1 MSIGIG
7 AGLNSP
13 YYAGMGQ
20 TAGAGGSGRV
30 SGKAASS
37 KAETAA
43 SPQSLPKKPSWNAG
57 KVYKY
62 LEDMNEGF
70 QSYKREAVAYY
81 SARIAEDTG
90 GEPLTVEAL
99 KEQIQEWFPEY
110 TLTDS
115 EPGDVVQGKFY
126 LYIDRSQLEKMAK
139 DAGYRAK
146 VYGLMD
152 SELQGKKGYTLQ
164 YSDGRHVTSHL
175 TGSIFSLAE
184 SNSGYE
190 GPDGIPYRGS
200 CTSDHGFSTSQSH
213 PQVRSMKFLY
223 DNVDPAK
230 SAAKNRR
237 ASAAKAEMKR
247 LEKRRAE
254 KKHAEKIEE
263 KRREKKRAEEKQSGR
278 NPADGFADTVRYMMQ
293 GAKYQS
299 AADISALGNRGSERI
314 GR

>member
-1 MSIGIG
+1 MSVGIG
-7 AGLNSP
+7 TGLNSP
-13 YYAGMGQ
+13 YYAGMGRA
-20 TAGAGGSGRV
+20 AGTGSLGRV
-30 SGKAASS
+30 SKAAENSKAGAAASS
-37 KAETAA
+37 
-43 SPQSLPKKPSWNAG
+43 QGLLKKPSWNAG

-70 QSYKREAVAYY
+70 QSYKREAVTYY
-81 SARIAEDTG
+81 SARLAEDTG
-90 GEPLTVEAL
+90 GESLTVEAL
-99 KEQIQEWFPEY
+99 KEQIKEWFPEY

-126 LYIDRSQLEKMAK
+126 LYIDRSQLEKMAE

-152 SELQGKKGYTLQ
+152 SELQGKNGYTLQ
-164 YSDGRHVTSHL
+164 YSDGRNVTSHL

-190 GPDGIPYRGS
+190 GADGIPYRGS
-200 CTSDHGFSTSQSH
+200 CTSDHGFSTSKSH
-213 PQVRSMKFLY
+213 PQVRSMSFLY

-254 KKHAEKIEE
+254 KKRAKRTEE
-263 KRREKKRAEEKQSGR
+263 KRRAEKCAEEKRSER
-278 NPADGFADTVRYMMQ
+278 NTGDGLTDTVRYMMQ

-299 AADISALGNRGSERI
+299 AADISVSNNRGSERI